1 MITKF
6 IEKDFQRQVTMENME
21 NTLFNTNANAL
32 AFDFNNTHCNEDV
45 DVEMSTDIV
54 MEESL
59 TRVTQL
65 SSAIAS
71 SSIASFKCLAR
82 KK

>member
-1 MITKF
+1 ML
-6 IEKDFQRQVTMENME
+6 ENME
-21 NTLFNTNANAL
+21 NTLFNTNVHAL
-32 AFDFNNTHCNEDV
+32 VIAFNNTHYNENV
-45 DVEMSTDIV
+45 DFEVSINIV

-59 TRVTQL
+59 RRVTQL
-65 SSAIAS
+65 SSTIVS

>member
-1 MITKF
+1 ML
-6 IEKDFQRQVTMENME
+6 ENME
-21 NTLFNTNANAL
+21 NTLFNTNVHAL
-32 AFDFNNTHCNEDV
+32 VIAFNNMHYNENV
-45 DVEMSTDIV
+45 DFEVSINIV

-59 TRVTQL
+59 RRVTQL
-65 SSAIAS
+65 SSTIVS

>member
-1 MITKF
+1 ML
-6 IEKDFQRQVTMENME
+6 ENME
-21 NTLFNTNANAL
+21 NTLFNPNVDAL
-32 AFDFNNTHCNEDV
+32 VIDFNNTRCNEDV
-45 DVEMSTDIV
+45 VEVLIDTI

-65 SSAIAS
+65 LSAITS
-71 SSIASFKCLAR
+71 SNITSFKRLAR